1 MAISVFS
8 IKEFIY
14 DFSGVTNTLNLIKF
28 LLNEGNYLFIFYFE
42 FTVDD
47 FIDDPNLKQF
57 YMVDMNNLL
66 TNYEPGKPEHKPKL
80 MEQIKNMEEE
90 RNRRLADHNQMLEA
104 RKKMLL
110 MNQKINTNT
119 NIFYEEKI
127 ANYEKQIAEKVCL
140 INELLKKIKELNI
153 ELTHYKSGT
162 I

>member
-1 MAISVFS
+1 
-8 IKEFIY
+8 
-14 DFSGVTNTLNLIKF
+14 
-28 LLNEGNYLFIFYFE
+28 
-42 FTVDD
+42 
-47 FIDDPNLKQF
+47 
-57 YMVDMNNLL
+57 MVDMNNLL

-127 ANYEKQIAEKVCL
+127 ANYEKQLAEKVCL